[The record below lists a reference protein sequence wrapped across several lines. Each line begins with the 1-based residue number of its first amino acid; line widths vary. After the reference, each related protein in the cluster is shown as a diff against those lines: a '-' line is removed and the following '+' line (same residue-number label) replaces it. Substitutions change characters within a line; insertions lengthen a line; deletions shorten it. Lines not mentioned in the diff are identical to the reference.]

1 MTLRLATRRSPLAII
16 QARYVQGRLADKG
29 VESELV
35 LMETKGDRESG
46 ADLATMGGE
55 GLFAVEIQYA
65 LLNGEADVAVHSAK
79 DLPSSTPEG
88 LALVSVPERRDAADV
103 LVGRSLAGLGPGA
116 TVATG
121 SPRRRA
127 LLLERRPDIRV
138 IGLRGNMTK
147 RLETAGKNGVDAIV
161 AAMAAIERLEG
172 IELVSERLDPS
183 WFVPQVGQGALGL
196 EARVDDDDVRE
207 ILRSIN
213 DEAAFKAVVAERAF
227 LEELG
232 AGCSIPA
239 GANADVDGETVT
251 LRGVMIAPDGSK
263 SVRAELVGTDPHQV
277 GSDLAR
283 LLRDDMGGGALLG
296 WES

>member
-1 MTLRLATRRSPLAII
+1 MTLRLATRRSPLALI
-16 QARYVQGRLADKG
+16 QARYVQGRLSEKG

-127 LLLERRPDIRV
+127 LLLERRPDLRV

>member
-172 IELVSERLDPS
+172 IELVSERLDLS